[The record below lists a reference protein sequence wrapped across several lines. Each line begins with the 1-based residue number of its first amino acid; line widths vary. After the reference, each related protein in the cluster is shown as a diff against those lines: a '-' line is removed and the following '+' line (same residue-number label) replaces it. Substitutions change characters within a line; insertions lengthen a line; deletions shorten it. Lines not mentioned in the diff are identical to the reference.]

1 MKKEITITL
10 NKDNPFE
17 LALIKIGE
25 IIKGTKW
32 ENNVFAVG
40 GCVRDKLMGKPIK
53 DIDLAITYPN
63 GGIEFANWICKE
75 TYCYKLDSN
84 PCVFPKYG
92 TAKFNIRSIEAI
104 ERVDIEC
111 VQTRKEQ
118 YKSTESRNPETCYGN
133 IIEDAFRR
141 DLTINALYLNLS
153 KMTVWDVTEKGL
165 DDLHNQIIRTP
176 SVPDIIF
183 KDDPLRLLRVIRFA
197 SRFNWGIEKDTWLG
211 MVKNAYRIDIISKER
226 IKDELCKMMECDTPS
241 VAIKRLDGCGLLDK
255 ILPEIYRLKGV
266 KQGVQHFGDVYEHTL
281 ATLDKTHPVALHR
294 LAALFHDCG
303 KPATFMVKQGA
314 IHFYNHEN
322 VSGAIAK
329 VSLTNLK
336 FSNAEVNKIVTAIRE
351 HMRLKQ
357 FGDKCPP
364 KKSLRKLIASVTED
378 NLAITLDL
386 MHADNLSHAKGYCL
400 ENQIPLVIE
409 ELKTLDTQEV
419 AKVPLPI
426 DGKDIMK
433 EFGFKPSPIVGEC
446 LKWAEDL
453 YFEKPEATKE
463 EYIEYIKAKL
473 TV

>member
-1 MKKEITITL
+1 MENITISL
-10 NKDNPFE
+10 DKNNPFE

-40 GCVRDKLMGKPIK
+40 GCVRDKLMGLPIK

-92 TAKFNIRSIEAI
+92 TAKFNIRSIEEI

-176 SVPDIIF
+176 SDPDVIF
-183 KDDPLRLLRVIRFA
+183 NDDPLRLLRVIRFA

-226 IKDELCKMMECDTPS
+226 IKDELCKMMECEIPS
-241 VAIKRLDGCGLLDK
+241 IAIKRLDACGLLDK
-255 ILPEIYRLKGV
+255 ILPEIYRLKGI

-303 KPATFMVKQGA
+303 KPFTKSIKDGK
-314 IHFYNHEN
+314 IHFINHEN

-329 VSLTNLK
+329 VVLTNLK
-336 FSNAEVNKIVTAIRE
+336 FSNAEVNKVITAVRE
-351 HMRLKQ
+351 HMRFKQ

-364 KKSLRKLIASVTED
+364 KKSLRKLIAQVGDE

-386 MHADNLSHAKGYCL
+386 MHADNCSHSEEYCFP
-400 ENQIPLVIE
+400 NQIHLVIE
-409 ELKTLDTQEV
+409 EIKHLNGNEDEKKTL
-419 AKVPLPI
+419 PI
-426 DGKDIMK
+426 NGKDIMQAFQLK
-433 EFGFKPSPIVGEC
+433 ASPLVGEC
-446 LKWAEDL
+446 LKWAQEL
-453 YFEKPEATKE
+453 YFENPNATKE
-463 EYIEYIKAKL
+463 EYLDYITTKL
-473 TV
+473 IL

>member
-1 MKKEITITL
+1 MDKITINL
-10 NKDNPFE
+10 DKNNPFE

-25 IIKGTKW
+25 IIEGTKW

-92 TAKFNIRSIEAI
+92 TAKFNIRSIDSI
-104 ERVDIEC
+104 SRVDIEC

-118 YKSTESRNPETCYGN
+118 YKSESRNPETCYGN

-153 KMTVWDVTEKGL
+153 NMTVWDVTEKGIE
-165 DDLHNQIIRTP
+165 DLKNQIIRTP
-176 SVPDIIF
+176 SDSDVIF
-183 KDDPLRLLRVIRFA
+183 QDDPLRLLRVIRFA

-226 IKDELCKMMECDTPS
+226 IREELCKMMECDTPS
-241 VAIKRLDGCGLLDK
+241 VAIKRLDACGLLDR

-281 ATLDKTHPVALHR
+281 ATLDNTHPVALHR

-303 KPATFMVKQGA
+303 KPFTRMVKNKMV
-314 IHFYNHEN
+314 HFYNHEN
-322 VSGAIAK
+322 VGGTLAK
-329 VSLTNLK
+329 MALTNLK
-336 FSNAEVNKIVTAIRE
+336 FSNAEINKIVTAIRE
-351 HMRLKQ
+351 HMRFKQ
-357 FGDKCPP
+357 FGDKCPS
-364 KKSLRKLIASVTED
+364 KKAIRKLIASVTED

-386 MHADNLSHAKGYCL
+386 MHADNISHATNYCMK
-400 ENQIPLVIE
+400 NQIPLVIE

-419 AKVPLPI
+419 EKVPLPI

-433 EFGFKPSPIVGEC
+433 IFNFKPSPIVGEC
-446 LKWAEDL
+446 LKIAEEL
-453 YFEKPEATKE
+453 YFENPNATKE
-463 EYIEYIKAKL
+463 EYIEYIKNKL
-473 TV
+473 TI

>member
-1 MKKEITITL
+1 MQNEISIKL

-17 LALIKIGE
+17 LTLIKIGE

-53 DIDLAITYPN
+53 DIDLVITYPN

-92 TAKFNIRSIEAI
+92 TAKFNIRSIEEI
-104 ERVDIEC
+104 ERIDIEC

-118 YKSTESRNPETCYGN
+118 YKDENSRNPETVYGN

-165 DDLHNQIIRTP
+165 DDLKNQIIRTP
-176 SVPDIIF
+176 SNPDIIF
-183 KDDPLRLLRVIRFA
+183 QDDPLRLLRVIRFA
-197 SRFNWGIEKDTWLG
+197 SRFNWGIEKNTWLG

-226 IKDELCKMMECDTPS
+226 IKDELCKMMECEIPS
-241 VAIKRLDGCGLLDK
+241 VAIKRLDACGLLDK
-255 ILPEIYRLKGV
+255 ILPEICRLKGV
-266 KQGVQHFGDVYEHTL
+266 KQDIQHFGDVYEHTL
-281 ATLDKTHPVALHR
+281 ATLDKTLPVAIYR

-303 KPATFMVKQGA
+303 KPFTKSLKNNK

-322 VSGAIAK
+322 VSGAIAS
-329 VSLTNLK
+329 VALTNLK
-336 FSNAEVNKIVTAIRE
+336 FSKSDIKQIVTAIKE

-364 KKSLRKLIASVTED
+364 KKSLRKLIAQIDENYLDIVL
-378 NLAITLDL
+378 NLI
-386 MHADNLSHAKGYCL
+386 HADNCSHSKKYCMP
-400 ENQIPLVIE
+400 NQIPLVIE
-409 ELKTLDTQEV
+409 EIKHLNDDEIQKIS
-419 AKVPLPI
+419 LPI
-426 DGKDIMK
+426 NGSDIMK
-433 EFGFKPSPIVGEC
+433 QFSFKPSPIVGEC
-446 LKWAEDL
+446 LKWAEEL

-463 EYIEYIKAKL
+463 EYFEFIKSKL